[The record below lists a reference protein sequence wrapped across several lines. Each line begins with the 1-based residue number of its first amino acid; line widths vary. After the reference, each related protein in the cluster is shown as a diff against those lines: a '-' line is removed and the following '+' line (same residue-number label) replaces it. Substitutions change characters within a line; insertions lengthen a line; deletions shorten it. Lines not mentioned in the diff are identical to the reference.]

1 MKELTDEMV
10 QKSINSDNFIGIIM
24 LIILLIFTII
34 FICMMIGL
42 KIQLKEEQEEKK
54 AKDLKNN
61 IIGLF
66 VATIIFS
73 LLDLGCIFMIK
84 DSYGNKDN
92 WRIEIDTITS
102 LSHYTDYETDSN
114 IGNEV
119 YEARVGEYSR
129 RIKISEEEYNNLEK
143 GDKVYVVIKGE
154 SLVVD
159 LWDTKEYKYVGDKLK

>member
-1 MKELTDEMV
+1 MYDDRIKNTV
-10 QKSINSDNFIGIIM
+10 KRRARR
-24 LIILLIFTII
+24 
-34 FICMMIGL
+34 
-42 KIQLKEEQEEKK
+42 KK
-54 AKDLKNN
+54 AKNLKNN

-92 WRIEIDTITS
+92 WKIEIDTITS

-129 RIKISEEEYNNLEK
+129 RIKISEEEYNDLEK